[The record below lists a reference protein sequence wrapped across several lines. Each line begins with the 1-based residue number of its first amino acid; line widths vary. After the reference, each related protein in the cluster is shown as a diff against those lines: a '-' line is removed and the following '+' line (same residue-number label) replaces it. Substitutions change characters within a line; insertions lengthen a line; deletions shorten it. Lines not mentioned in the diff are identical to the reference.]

1 MGVDFQ
7 TGFPLRGGLRYDPF
21 LRVAVG
27 DVVLRAEV
35 VEEVAAAD
43 AEAGFEGGCGVIE
56 TCVDYLVGE
65 GILLVYL
72 VCCVCCQMFG
82 VGLSHSM
89 HTSELRLLVSVPGAS
104 WRSSKMVEVPSRAAS
119 CRAVARP
126 TTPAPITFHSD

>member
-1 MGVDFQ
+1 MRVDFQ
-7 TGFPLRGGLRYDPF
+7 TGFPLRGSLCYDPF

-35 VEEVAAAD
+35 VEEVAATD
-43 AEAGFEGGCGVIE
+43 AEAGFERGCGVIE
-56 TCVDYLVGE
+56 TSVNYLVGE
-65 GILLVYL
+65 RELLVWVGHVGL
-72 VCCVCCQMFG
+72 LPNLGVC
-82 VGLSHSM
+82 LSHSV

-104 WRSSKMVEVPSRAAS
+104 WRSSRMVEVPSRAAS

>member
-1 MGVDFQ
+1 MRVDFQ
-7 TGFPLRGGLRYDPF
+7 TGFPLCGALRYDPF
-21 LRVAVG
+21 LRIAVG

-43 AEAGFEGGCGVIE
+43 AEAGFERGRGIIE
-56 TCVDYLVGE
+56 PCVDYLVGE
-65 GILLVYL
+65 MLLVCL
-72 VCCVCCQMFG
+72 VCGVCCQMLG

-104 WRSSKMVEVPSRAAS
+104 WRSSRMVEVPSRAAS

-126 TTPAPITFHSD
+126 TTPAPIIFHSD

>member
-1 MGVDFQ
+1 MRVDFQ

-21 LRVAVG
+21 FRVAVG

-65 GILLVYL
+65 GLLVCL
-72 VCCVCCQMFG
+72 VCG
-82 VGLSHSM
+82 VRWPKCWGWAYRIACIPRSCDCSSLSLVRHGALVEWLRCLR
-89 HTSELRLLVSVPGAS
+89 ELQVVVRSRGRRRLRQLPF
-104 WRSSKMVEVPSRAAS
+104 
-119 CRAVARP
+119 
-126 TTPAPITFHSD
+126 I

>member
-1 MGVDFQ
+1 M
-7 TGFPLRGGLRYDPF
+7 RGGLRYDPF

-65 GILLVYL
+65 GLLLVGL
-72 VCCVCCQMFG
+72 VCGVCCQMLG
-82 VGLSHSM
+82 VGVSHSISM
-89 HTSELRLLVSVPGAS
+89 HTSEFRLLVSVPGAS
-104 WRSSKMVEVPSRAAS
+104 WRSSRMVEVPSRAAS

-126 TTPAPITFHSD
+126 TTPAPITFHLD